1 MKERFDN
8 RKGFTLVEILVVLAL
23 TMMIML
29 LVFPPL
35 VNSLKI
41 TRQAEIIVR
50 AQDNARFA
58 LTQISSDLANA
69 MYVYDNTLD
78 PVNFPV
84 PDAGGG
90 TIVVPVIYAKVDLVL
105 PKMRGFC
112 PVDASHTSGGQW
124 RGDEAAPTCP
134 YVYPDGRQCGVSLE
148 MRPIQPLV
156 QSDKIVRYFIGLK
169 DPTRPYSNGFRQK
182 LAEAGTDNMYILYR
196 AEFHPSDPALFP
208 ELDENGNTRP
218 EDQNRQD
225 PNFFYNPG
233 YEQAW
238 REISRPV
245 GAIEDV
251 DLATIEYDA
260 DGNPTSVTPTVKF
273 TPTAIYNDPLTPT
286 ASSENNPDQGD
297 APPTVYKATYGHWV
311 LPYKVVLEPEKGGGG
326 SFTFETW
333 PGLGDSNSQHP
344 STDMCVYRVDHLAGG
359 DVYTFVFNITH
370 YEKTKDPIYGVGEI
384 WPPAL
389 NQRRLAFTV
398 DTVKGSVNFAFPN
411 VDVARCTQLNTTI
424 HTTWPNVDAQMPLS
438 DLASTGTTN
447 PGDINADPAARL
459 LINCAPSS
467 GLDPRIFDNATVVPG
482 SVKITA
488 PDGVRGGDPPPQVT
502 YTRTPFPIRDPQPNQ
517 FSVDLAHNLN
527 AATPPTL
534 ALGVGA
540 VYFCRSKPV
549 NPNAATPLPSGVNN
563 VWVYYEVQNNRKGDV
578 LRASYVTKSVM
589 TIMLGIRIY
598 DSTSGKAQMAQF
610 TNKVR
615 LKNVGT

>member
-23 TMMIML
+23 TMMIMM

-50 AQDNARFA
+50 AQDSARFA
-58 LTQISSDLANA
+58 LAQISSDLADA

-78 PVNFPV
+78 PVNFPI
-84 PDAGGG
+84 PDAGGAP
-90 TIVVPVIYAKVDLVL
+90 VVVRVIYAKVDLVL

-112 PVDASHTSGGQW
+112 PVDASDTPGGAW
-124 RGDEAAPTCP
+124 RGDEAKPMEAAPMCP
-134 YVYPDGRQCGVSLE
+134 SCGVSLE

-169 DPTRPYSNGFRQK
+169 DPTRPYSNGFRQR
-182 LAEAGTDNMYILYR
+182 LAEAGTDNMFILYR
-196 AEFHPSDPALFP
+196 AEFHPSDDRLFP
-208 ELDENGNTRP
+208 SGGT
-218 EDQNRQD
+218 EDKNRQD
-225 PNFFYNPG
+225 PNFFYNPNDNG
-233 YEQAW
+233 YGQTYAQAW

-251 DLATIEYDA
+251 DLATIEYDTA
-260 DGNPTSVTPTVKF
+260 GNPTSVTPTVKF

-311 LPYKVVLEPEKGGGG
+311 LPYKVVLEPAGGGG
-326 SFTFETW
+326 VTYETS
-333 PGLGDSNSQHP
+333 PGLGSTFDP
-344 STDMCVYRVDHLAGG
+344 PTDMCLYRVSLGAF
-359 DVYTFVFNITH
+359 TLVFNITH
-370 YEKTKDPIYGVGEI
+370 YERTKANSIYGVGEI
-384 WPPAL
+384 WPLVL
-389 NQRRLAFTV
+389 NQRELAFTV

-411 VDVARCTQLNTTI
+411 VDGNYCIQLNDRIKSTF
-424 HTTWPNVDAQMPLS
+424 PNIDAKMPLS
-438 DLASTGTTN
+438 DVANTA
-447 PGDINADPAARL
+447 DINTDPAGRL

-467 GLDPRIFDNATVVPG
+467 GPDPRIFDNATIVPG

-488 PDGVRGGDPPPQVT
+488 PDAARAGATPPQMT

-517 FSVDLAHNLN
+517 FSADIAHNRD
-527 AATPPTL
+527 AADNVLT
-534 ALGVGA
+534 GVGA

-549 NPNAATPLPSGVNN
+549 NPTAGQLPPSVNN

-589 TIMLGIRIY
+589 TIMVGIRIY
-598 DSTSGKAQMAQF
+598 DSTSGRAQMAQF

-615 LKNVGT
+615 LRNVAS

>member
-1 MKERFDN
+1 MKQRFDN

-23 TMMIML
+23 TMMIMM

-50 AQDNARFA
+50 AQDSARFA
-58 LTQISSDLANA
+58 LAQISSDLADA

-78 PVNFPV
+78 PVNFPI
-84 PDAGGG
+84 PDAGGAP
-90 TIVVPVIYAKVDLVL
+90 VVLRVIYAKVDLVL

-112 PVDASHTSGGQW
+112 PEVASHTPGGDW
-124 RGDEAAPTCP
+124 RGDEAAPMCP
-134 YVYPDGRQCGVSLE
+134 VCGVTLE

-169 DPTRPYSNGFRQK
+169 DPTRPYSNGFRQR

-196 AEFHPSDPALFP
+196 AEFHPLDPALFP
-208 ELDENGNTRP
+208 KNSDGTPRTEDE
-218 EDQNRQD
+218 NRQD

-238 REISRPV
+238 RDISRPV

-260 DGNPTSVTPTVKF
+260 GGSPTSVTPTVKF

-311 LPYKVVLEPEKGGGG
+311 LPYKVVLEPAGGGG
-326 SFTFETW
+326 GVTYETW
-333 PGLGDSNSQHP
+333 PGLGLAMYDVP
-344 STDMCVYRVDHLAGG
+344 TDMCIYRVSGSM
-359 DVYTFVFNITH
+359 YTPVFNITH
-370 YEKTKDPIYGVGEI
+370 YEKTKANSIYGVGDI
-384 WPPAL
+384 LPLAL
-389 NQRRLAFTV
+389 NQRELAFTV

-411 VDVARCTQLNTTI
+411 VYANYCATLNTSVRATF
-424 HTTWPNVDAQMPLS
+424 PNIDAQMPLS
-438 DLASTGTTN
+438 DVANTD
-447 PGDINADPAARL
+447 DINNDPAGRL

-467 GLDPRIFDNATVVPG
+467 GPDPRIFDNATIVPG

-488 PDGVRGGDPPPQVT
+488 PDAARAAATPPQLT

-517 FSVDLAHNLN
+517 FSADLAHNLN

-549 NPNAATPLPSGVNN
+549 NPNAAAPLPSGVNN

-615 LKNVGT
+615 LRNVAS